1 MSLIK
6 KNITDS
12 INNIGEFLGIIKLRN
27 ISTVILQKHLQQLRK
42 THKGKFHDAESFE
55 SAKIT
60 DILQELVDSGV
71 DVNPIFV
78 EGKWCEIDTPTDL
91 EIARENFL

>member
-1 MSLIK
+1 MVLKFKGIFA
-6 KNITDS
+6 
-12 INNIGEFLGIIKLRN
+12 INNEIFWSKNTERF
-27 ISTVILQKHLQQLRK
+27 KHSLKKYLNELEK
-42 THKGKFHDAESFE
+42 NHKRKFHDAESFE

-78 EGKWCEIDTPTDL
+78 EGKWCEIDTPRDL